1 MTRRALAAALLAVFI
16 GAPLAADLGGNR
28 ATYLARTEQGLIK
41 ETPGRLNTWNFSALS
56 FTPEGPGVK
65 PLTIPYKSIKELE
78 YGRTPGR
85 RGWAPPGSLVTK
97 PHYLTIV
104 YTEPEPRIEETAAR
118 KKQRKKEEEQELT
131 LEQEREKRRKERDEA
146 REREKEKKTD
156 AIAVFE
162 LGHAILRPTLRI
174 LESRTGKR
182 IHYQDAEARRSA
194 R

>member
-1 MTRRALAAALLAVFI
+1 MTRRALAAALLAVLFT
-16 GAPLAADLGGNR
+16 GAPLDAELGRNR
-28 ATYLARTEQGLIK
+28 ATYFARTEQGLIK
-41 ETPGRLNTWNFSALS
+41 ETRGRLNTWDFSALS

-65 PLTIPYKSIKELE
+65 PLTIPYKSIKEIE
-78 YGRTPGR
+78 YGPTPGR
-85 RGWAPPGSLVTK
+85 RGWAPPGSIVNK

-104 YTEPEPRIEETAAR
+104 YTKPEPKIEETAAQ

-131 LEQEREKRRKERDEA
+131 LEQAREKRVKQRQQAKDKQEEP
-146 REREKEKKTD
+146 D

-162 LGHAILRPTLRI
+162 LGDAILRPTLRI

-182 IHYQDAEARRSA
+182 VHYQDAEARRSA